1 MATIAPTTSPTTQ
14 FLSPPVPQA
23 AAGAQRDPRLDF
35 YRGIAMFIILV
46 AHIPFNPWSGWI
58 PARFGWSDA
67 TEIFVFCSGMAS
79 AIAFGGAF
87 ARRGW
92 WMGTARVAFRVWQVY
107 WAHIALFFFVAMLMA
122 ALDTYGDFQKSY
134 IDSLNLGRFFS
145 DPAPQ
150 IVGMFTL
157 TYVPNYF
164 DILPMYLVVLALM
177 PLFMALARIDLR
189 AVAAVSILLWLAAT
203 LNLLS
208 LPAEPW
214 SQRPW
219 FFNPFGWQLLFFT
232 GFALMRGWLPP
243 PPVSRILAVA
253 CFAFLIL
260 TAPFG
265 SWKVFSWI
273 NDVSPVVGERFREVW
288 ALLRAQEETGGFSLR
303 DKTNFGVL
311 RYLHFL
317 ALAYLAWVA
326 AGEGGRRLRAAGTGA
341 AARIWR
347 LLLRLITKVGQQSL
361 AVFVFSM
368 AVARLLGFVLDQIG
382 RSSASVLLVNL
393 AGFAMLIAVAYIAAW
408 FKAHPW
414 RSKRT

>member
-1 MATIAPTTSPTTQ
+1 MATISPTAQ
-14 FLSPPVPQA
+14 FLSPPAPQVA
-23 AAGAQRDPRLDF
+23 AATQRDPRLDF
-35 YRGIAMFIILV
+35 YRGIAMFIILI

-92 WMGTARVAFRVWQVY
+92 WMGTARVVFRVWQVY
-107 WAHIALFFFVAMLMA
+107 WAHIGLFFFVAMMMA
-122 ALDTYGDFQKSY
+122 VLDTYGHFEKSY
-134 IDSLNLGRFFS
+134 IDGLNLGRFFS
-145 DPAPQ
+145 DPARQ
-150 IVGMFTL
+150 IVGIFTL

-189 AVAAVSILLWLAAT
+189 AVAVASIAIWLAAT
-203 LNLLS
+203 MNLLS

-243 PPVSRILAVA
+243 PPVSRRLAWA
-253 CFAFLIL
+253 CGAFLIL
-260 TAPFG
+260 SAPFG
-265 SWKVFSWI
+265 SWKVFTWI
-273 NDVSPVVGERFREVW
+273 NTASPALGVELREVW
-288 ALLRAQEETGGFSLR
+288 SLFGAQEKAGGFSLR
-303 DKTNFGVL
+303 AKTNFGIL

-317 ALAYLAWVA
+317 ALAYLAWIA
-326 AGEGGRRLRAAGTGA
+326 AGEGGRRLRATGTGA
-341 AARIWR
+341 VARFWR
-347 LLLRLITKVGQQSL
+347 ILLTVITKVGQQSL

-393 AGFAMLIAVAYIAAW
+393 MGFAMIVAVAYIAAW
-408 FKAHPW
+408 FKSHPW
-414 RSKRT
+414 RSKHR

>member
-1 MATIAPTTSPTTQ
+1 MATISPTTQ
-14 FLSPPVPQA
+14 FLSPPAPQVV
-23 AAGAQRDPRLDF
+23 AGTQRDPRLDF

-79 AIAFGGAF
+79 AIAFGGSF

-92 WMGTARVAFRVWQVY
+92 GMGAARVMFRVWQVY
-107 WAHIALFFFVAMLMA
+107 WAHIGLFFFVAMMMA
-122 ALDTYGDFQKSY
+122 ALDLYGGFEKSY
-134 IDSLNLGRFFS
+134 VDALNLGHFFK
-145 DPAPQ
+145 DPMTQ

-164 DILPMYLVVLALM
+164 DILPMYLVVLAMM
-177 PLFMALARIDLR
+177 PLFMGLAQIDLR
-189 AVAAVSILLWLAAT
+189 LVAGVCLLIWLAAT

-208 LPAEPW
+208 LPAESW
-214 SQRPW
+214 SDRRW

-232 GFALMRGWLPP
+232 GFALMRGWLPA
-243 PPVSRILAVA
+243 PPVSRLLALGCA
-253 CFAFLIL
+253 AFLIL

-265 SWKVFSWI
+265 SWKVFNWI
-273 NDVSPVVGERFREVW
+273 HDGSPALGETLRNAW
-288 ALLRAQEETGGFSLR
+288 SLLRAQEDITGFSLR

-317 ALAYLAWVA
+317 ALAYLAWIA
-326 AGEGGRRLRAAGTGA
+326 AGEGGRRLRATGTGA
-341 AARIWR
+341 VASVWR
-347 LLLRLITKVGQQSL
+347 LVLKIITKVGQQSL

-368 AVARLLGFVLDQIG
+368 AIARLLGCVLDQIG
-382 RSSASVLLVNL
+382 RSSATVLAVNL
-393 AGFAMLIAVAYIAAW
+393 MGFAMIISVAYIAAW
-408 FKAHPW
+408 FKSQPW